1 MLFNKKTKK
10 SRKEDITE
18 IILAA
23 QQGNTDAFAKLFDY
37 CYNDIFRIAM
47 SNVNDYDLACDLT
60 QEAFIEIFNTI
71 KSLREPA
78 AFRSWMKKVTYHR
91 CTNYYKSKEYKHETV
106 ISDSDDINDFFENM
120 EEDRAQ
126 FVPEASLDAK
136 ELIALIRSFL
146 KELPKEQHDAVVMYY
161 FDDIS
166 LSEIAEIQG
175 VPEATVKSRLFYAR
189 KSLKKL
195 IEDYEKENDIKLHSI
210 PFIPLLL
217 KAIEPNELNLSADAK
232 EKIAEKISS
241 ETGMKLSSSAATPI
255 ASGPIA
261 AIKSLPILAKIGL
274 ALAAA
279 TVISAPVII
288 GISKHTHKDLE
299 KPVAETF
306 ETVPETTFLNNPV
319 QEETL
324 PPEAEAIVPEYW
336 IDHSDIEFSPTGSF
350 TYTLSY
356 TDKVTILGV
365 ADIPSN
371 ITIAESTSECEE
383 GLKKQRLYWT
393 SDISQIPDETSFS
406 LGFTPFDKY
415 TGKTFE
421 FGEKLNEVKSQS
433 SQFIVEFNGTQYPVE
448 ICIQGSQYS
457 EKLIINI
464 EITCPIDYDGFAL
477 AIRDNYPDKLT
488 QEEPTSIAHMD
499 NIDYKNTY
507 QYFFTSTVAPED
519 LVPVTNIAIE
529 TGEVYLAV
537 NSGTTLNF
545 TTLPENA
552 TYKGVSW
559 SSDNTSV
566 ATVTQCGEIYGVSEG
581 TAYITVKSLTNPE
594 VYSTYTIIVK
604 EDKEPDPTGLTFTEA
619 DIGKVVGF
627 DFYSCK
633 DIVILYFFD
642 YPCGEHTYKRN
653 AVYGYINDYGEQV
666 LFSNF
671 NVLICNYCNQ
681 FPCPYGGGEACAYYD
696 SSKANKGSAQSN
708 DTEATDPDT
717 QAPETQAPVSD
728 PSQLTSGNLTPEQKE
743 GLEQNRRSCRYC
755 GNPKSIHHFSPTEDA
770 NCPYCGTFVPEG
782 ECHDCGNDD

>member
-1 MLFNKKTKK
+1 MIFNKKTEK

-47 SNVNDYDLACDLT
+47 SNVDDYDLACDLT

-106 ISDSDDINDFFENM
+106 ISDSDDINDFFENL

-241 ETGMKLSSSAATPI
+241 ETGMKLSSFAATSI

-261 AIKSLPILAKIGL
+261 SIKSLPILAKIGL

-279 TVISAPVII
+279 TVISAPAII

-299 KPVAETF
+299 KPVVETF
-306 ETVPETTFLNNPV
+306 ETVPEITFSSTPV

-324 PPEAEAIVPEYW
+324 PPETEAIVPEHW
-336 IDHSDIEFSPTGSF
+336 IDHSDIEFSPSGPF

-356 TDKVTILGV
+356 TDKVTILGI

-371 ITIAESTSECEE
+371 ITIVESTSECEE
-383 GLKKQRLYWT
+383 GLKKQRFYWI
-393 SDISQIPDETSFS
+393 SDISQIPDGTFFS

-415 TGKTFE
+415 TGRTVE
-421 FGEKLNEVKSQS
+421 FDERQLDEAKSQS
-433 SQFIVEFNGTQYPVE
+433 SQFNVEFNGTQYPIE
-448 ICIQGSQYS
+448 ICVQGSQYS
-457 EKLIINI
+457 KTLVINM
-464 EITCPIDYDGFAL
+464 EITCPVDYDGFAL
-477 AIRDNYPDKLT
+477 AICDNYPDKLT
-488 QEEPTSIAHMD
+488 QEELPPVEHMD
-499 NIDYKNTY
+499 NIDYKNTF
-507 QYFFTSTVAPED
+507 QCFFTSMVTPED

-537 NSGTTLNF
+537 NSGTTLNV

-552 TYKGVSW
+552 THKGVSW

-581 TAYITVKSLTNPE
+581 TAYITVKSLANPE

-653 AVYGYINDYGEQV
+653 AVYGFINDYGEQV
-666 LFSNF
+666 LLSNF

-681 FPCPYGGGEACAYYD
+681 FPCPYGGGEACVYYD
-696 SSKANKGSAQSN
+696 SSKANKGSTQSN
-708 DTEATDPDT
+708 NTET
-717 QAPETQAPVSD
+717 QAPEETISPDDLYV
-728 PSQLTSGNLTPEQKE
+728 NMTPEEVEEVRQHMA
-743 GLEQNRRSCRYC
+743 SCRNC
-755 GNPKSIHHFSPTEDA
+755 GKPKDEHHHRFMSDT
-770 NCPYCGTFVPEG
+770 NCPECGVLVPAL
-782 ECHDCGNDD
+782 ECHYCDDVE